1 MTTPAR
7 LRLHS
12 TVVRLVAVYVCFL
25 VAAGTARADTEN
37 AKTLFERATVQFRL
51 AKFHEAAL
59 TYQRVYELHPDAV
72 LLYNCAQS
80 YRLANE
86 PEKALVIYKSY
97 LSAKPDAS
105 NREEV
110 EGRIAELERVV
121 AGQRHASEP
130 SAPIPTTAPPP
141 PAPAESP
148 AVAASSPTA
157 PQAIRSVD
165 GPDGRTKRIAGFTL
179 LGVAV
184 GAAVGGA
191 VTAVL
196 SGQASDSVN
205 AEAKAHQPFDPS
217 KESQGKADQIV
228 SGVMFGVA
236 GAAAV
241 AGAVL
246 VVLGTRERSAHERKV
261 SLLPALSPGAVGA
274 IATVRF

>member
-1 MTTPAR
+1 MAFQ
-7 LRLHS
+7 LHS
-12 TVVRLVAVYVCFL
+12 AAVRLAAVWMVL
-25 VAAGTARADTEN
+25 VAAVGTAQADSDN

-121 AGQRHASEP
+121 AGQRKPAEKSPTEP
-130 SAPIPTTAPPP
+130 APPTAPPQ
-141 PAPAESP
+141 PAQAETSNV
-148 AVAASSPTA
+148 AAASSAT
-157 PQAIRSVD
+157 QAIRAVD
-165 GPDGRTKRIAGFTL
+165 SSEGRKMRIAGFTL

-184 GAAVGGA
+184 GAVVGGA

-217 KESQGKADQIV
+217 KESQGKTDQVV

-246 VVLGTRERSAHERKV
+246 VVLGTRERRAHESKV